1 MTGLTEMKANR
12 SNYKLLEQFLKK
24 KDIEYHKLSEHQY
37 RILGDVAIIDVWPAR
52 MTVHV
57 IQTEA
62 VDPNRYFRLDY
73 NFNAKQLNAVLNGEE
88 WK

>member
-1 MTGLTEMKANR
+1 MKANY
-12 SNYKLLEQFLKK
+12 SNYLALEKFLDTS
-24 KDIEYHKLSEHQY
+24 DIEYHKLNKHHY
-37 RILGDVAIIDVWPAR
+37 RILGDVAIVDVWPAR

-73 NFNAKQLNAVLNGEE
+73 DFNAKQLEAVLNGED
-88 WK
+88 WRNI